1 MSLDLTADLY
11 EVCQQISPR
20 HPGYATLSV
29 EDGFD
34 WSSLSCCLFERLYL
48 VAFRSL
54 RRPDVDLDL
63 LSEHDDRA
71 YEEALESGGLLR
83 YFKGHANERGE
94 CLSFCLWETRG
105 QARKAAGAAY
115 HSSAAEISAQ
125 MYLSYVLDR
134 YWLKKVD
141 GRLVFERSKAICR
154 DIDPLQIAPSA
165 G

>member
-63 LSEHDDRA
+63 LREHDDRA

-83 YFKGHANERGE
+83 YFKGHANEQRE
-94 CLSFCLWETRG
+94 CLSFCLWERRE
-105 QARKAAGAAY
+105 QAIEAAGADSHQA
-115 HSSAAEISAQ
+115 AAEISVL
-125 MYLSYVLDR
+125 MYESYV
-134 YWLKKVD
+134 
-141 GRLVFERSKAICR
+141 
-154 DIDPLQIAPSA
+154 
-165 G
+165 